1 MKKKV
6 YKMTEGDFKNI
17 VKETVKRLVKE
28 DTADDYVNDMWQ
40 YLEEALGAETVLN
53 ELYRYLD
60 SDTIE
65 GFINHMKR
73 HYEIDE
79 S

>member
-1 MKKKV
+1 
-6 YKMTEGDFKNI
+6 MTESDVQNI
-17 VKETVKRLVKE
+17 VKKSIYNLIKE
-28 DTADDYVNDMWQ
+28 GTADDYVNDMWQ
-40 YLEEALGAETVLN
+40 YLEEELCAEKMLD

-65 GFINHMKR
+65 GFINHIKR

>member
-1 MKKKV
+1 MR
-6 YKMTEGDFKNI
+6 NI
-17 VKETVKRLVKE
+17 VKKSIYNLIKE
-28 DTADDYVNDMWQ
+28 GTTDDYMNDMWQ

-53 ELYRYLD
+53 ELYYYLD

>member
-1 MKKKV
+1 
-6 YKMTEGDFKNI
+6 
-17 VKETVKRLVKE
+17 
-28 DTADDYVNDMWQ
+28 MWS
-40 YLEEALGAETVLN
+40 YFENTLGAEKMLN

-65 GFINHMKR
+65 GFINHIKI

>member
-1 MKKKV
+1 
-6 YKMTEGDFKNI
+6 
-17 VKETVKRLVKE
+17 
-28 DTADDYVNDMWQ
+28 MWS
-40 YLEEALGAETVLN
+40 YLENTLGAEKMLD
-53 ELYRYLD
+53 ELYHYLD